1 MMQFYDYLWS
11 ERVENSEGRWKDLF
25 FFIKWSWFVGSQ
37 NELGRKVNDNIKRG

>member
-1 MMQFYDYLWS
+1 MTIYGRKGQIT
-11 ERVENSEGRWKDLF
+11 VENSEGRWKDLF

>member
-1 MMQFYDYLWS
+1 MTIYGRKEQIT
-11 ERVENSEGRWKDLF
+11 VENSEGRWKDLF